1 MKVSL
6 RDTADL
12 LIDGDW
18 IESKDQD
25 PNGEVRLIQL
35 ADIGIGCFL
44 DRSARFLTKESSMKL
59 KCTYL
64 NPGDVLIARMP
75 DPIGRACIFP
85 DLNQQCVTAVDVT
98 ILRPRKGV
106 SAEYLV
112 NWINQPDFR
121 YQVLTLSKGAT
132 RQRIS
137 RKNLENLLVFLPTAE
152 EQAKVNTQIRES
164 MDRVREIRS
173 LRSESLKEAQALL
186 GAVIE
191 DIFREAGGD
200 EVSLADVATIE
211 GKLVDPREVAYKN
224 MLHVGGA
231 NIVSETGEL
240 INMLTAEEEKLISG
254 KFVFNDKDV
263 LYSKIRPYLKK
274 VARPDFTGL
283 CSADMYPLRPAE
295 GRLHRDYLFFL
306 LLSRDFTNYAI
317 KVSNRAGMP
326 KVNREQLF
334 AYRFNLPS
342 YQKQTDVIE
351 KLNESMQAVLAMVA
365 EMKEAVSESD
375 FIQQSILKKAFA
387 GEL

>member
-1 MKVSL
+1 MSSL
-6 RDTADL
+6 VGWKPVKLGDLATYINGKAFKPTEWTSTGCPIIRIQNLTDPSKPMNCYQGNVEDRYKIKDGDL
-12 LIDGDW
+12 LISWSATLGAFIW
-18 IESKDQD
+18 KR
-25 PNGEVRLIQL
+25 GE
-35 ADIGIGCFL
+35 A
-44 DRSARFLTKESSMKL
+44 
-59 KCTYL
+59 YL
-64 NPGDVLIARMP
+64 NQHIFKVIPIEHVVEKEFLYFLVL
-75 DPIGRACIFP
+75 
-85 DLNQQCVTAVDVT
+85 
-98 ILRPRKGV
+98 
-106 SAEYLV
+106 E
-112 NWINQPDFR
+112 
-121 YQVLTLSKGAT
+121 TLSEMEKHIHGST
-132 RQRIS
+132 MKHITKKKFEEIDVSIPELPEQRRIILKIKELLN
-137 RKNLENLLVFLPTAE
+137 RVDELQNL
-152 EQAKVNTQIRES
+152 RE
-164 MDRVREIRS
+164 R
-173 LRSESLKEAQALL
+173 SLKESEALL

-191 DIFREAGGD
+191 DIFREAGGN
-200 EVSLADVATIE
+200 EVSLADVTTIE

-240 INMLTAEEEKLISG
+240 IKMQTAEEEKLISG

-295 GRLHRDYLFFL
+295 DRLHRDYLFFL